1 MLNPEIAIMINLQD
15 GAFLYIDYVH
25 EVEIN
30 KSLKEMTGTCTIR
43 LPKNIM
49 VGNRDVS
56 FRKPLGEVVKGGD
69 AVRVWM
75 KYAQEGGGKTENRL
89 EFAGFVRNV
98 NPTVPLEIECEDYM
112 YKMKRKEVS
121 PKSFSGGNLMQVIRY
136 ITEGMPLEY
145 EVVDTALG
153 GVFYITKDEPTAGKV
168 LAKIEEVYGLKS
180 TILTSEYGV
189 EPPYYHGNGNGNNKP
204 KFTLVVGNQY
214 QASGNS
220 VPVKYKLNQNV
231 ISNDL
236 SFTRAEDKQIKVKV
250 SSRQA
255 DGKVITSQFK
265 GDEEGDTKELMIPG
279 LTQAQIE
286 AIAKRLYAENKVDS
300 FEGSMTTFG
309 LPAIYPGML
318 AHVETDNYELKQTTN
333 YVDEVKV
340 SFGMGGYRRQ
350 ITLGPQLRDS
360 SNQLT
365 LLAQ

>member
-1 MLNPEIAIMINLQD
+1 MINLKE
-15 GAFLYIDYVH
+15 GGFLYIDYVH

-121 PKSFSGGNLMQVIRY
+121 PKTFSGGNLMQVIKY
-136 ITEGMPLEY
+136 ITEGLPLEY
-145 EVVDTALG
+145 EVVDTAIG
-153 GVFYITKDEPTAGKV
+153 GAFSITKDEPTAGKV
-168 LAKIEEVYGLKS
+168 LAKIEEVYGLKC

-189 EPPYYHGNGNGNNKP
+189 KPPYFHGNNKP
-204 KFTLVVGNQY
+204 KFTLVVGMQY

-220 VPVKYKLNQNV
+220 TPVKYKLNQNV
-231 ISNDL
+231 IENDL
-236 SFTRAEDKQIKVKV
+236 SFTRAEDKHIKVKV

-265 GDEEGDTKELMIPG
+265 GDEEGDTRELQIPG

-286 AIAKRLYAENKVDS
+286 AYARRLYAESKVDS

-309 LPAIYPGML
+309 IPAIFPGML
-318 AHVETDNYELKQTTN
+318 AQVDTEDFELKQTTN